1 MYEPKHNHLRALF
14 LCLVAVALAILF
26 VDRPASTWSHAHLQG
41 IAFFDELTHIVDV
54 VRWAAPAGLLLAG
67 VAVCAGWRPGS
78 KGMTLIAT
86 CLSVATA
93 YEAKECLKRAFG
105 RTWPETWVA
114 KNPSWIHDGAF
125 GFHPFHGQEGWFSFP
140 SGHMTVMAAM
150 AAALWSRVPSLR
162 WAWVTLAGL
171 VALGLYGCD
180 YHFVGDMLAGTF
192 LGIASAKGVLA
203 LLFRK

>member
-1 MYEPKHNHLRALF
+1 MDTGYLSKIAALQRLVAADQTRGTAWRALGQ
-14 LCLVAVALAILF
+14 ALRGNDAAAILAWTQA
-26 VDRPASTWSHAHLQG
+26 VRIDPGDGLAWCGLARAQEHSGLIEDALDSYGTAVRLRP
-41 IAFFDELTHIVDV
+41 D
-54 VRWAAPAGLLLAG
+54 
-67 VAVCAGWRPGS
+67 
-78 KGMTLIAT
+78 
-86 CLSVATA
+86 
-93 YEAKECLKRAFG
+93 
-105 RTWPETWVA
+105 
-114 KNPSWIHDGAF
+114 DGALRLRMAMAM
-125 GFHPFHGQEGWFSFP
+125 PVIMASREQILDRR
-140 SGHMTVMAAM
+140 AAM